1 MKIAIV
7 DDEKLWIERTINLL
21 YEHFDNAELII
32 DQYKDGNS
40 FLKVKKAYEIVFLD
54 IEMPGKDGFEIA
66 EKYSEIFPESI
77 IIILTSHNEMCNR
90 GYMVN
95 AFRYIEKKEVDSQI
109 EEALISAS
117 KKLVR
122 NRKININITNL
133 GIVDLFLK
141 DIVFIETDGRKLL
154 VHTTKEKFFCNETME
169 QLDEGLNKYGFFRCH
184 KSYIVNLDMVERF
197 DKTFVFMKNKEKA
210 MVSTR
215 KYLEFKRKYIEHKF
229 LYANC

>member
-7 DDEKLWIERTINLL
+7 DDENLWIEKTINIL
-21 YEHFDNAELII
+21 YKYFDKKEII
-32 DQYKDGNS
+32 INQYKDGNS
-40 FLKVKKAYEIVFLD
+40 FLNEKKEYEIVFLD
-54 IEMPGKDGFEIA
+54 IEMPGKDGFETA
-66 EKYSEIFPESI
+66 ERYSEIFPESI

-95 AFRYIEKKEVDSQI
+95 AFRYLEKKELDLQI
-109 EEALISAS
+109 EEALSSAS

-133 GIVDLFLK
+133 GPVDLFLK
-141 DIVFIETDGRKLL
+141 DIIFIETDGRKLL
-154 VHTTKEKFFCNETME
+154 VHTTKERFFCNETME
-169 QLDEGLNKYGFFRCH
+169 QLDEKLNKYGFFRCH
-184 KSYIVNLDMVERF
+184 KSYIVNLDMVDKF

-215 KYLEFKRKYIEHKF
+215 KYLEFKRKYIEYKF
-229 LYANC
+229 QYANC